1 MRRALSHAIL
11 ILAGSSLGVPSGARA
26 QAALAD
32 LAGTWALDT
41 AANDDTK
48 ALEEEAAKPAARM
61 PGERGPVRVR
71 VGGDARVYPGGGF
84 GAARRFDPA
93 LFQLAVNAVKDAP
106 ARITIAVTGDTVL
119 IARGDSAPETF
130 VANGRKV
137 KRPWLEGEAEI
148 RAEWK
153 DGRLRI
159 ERKLENDLKFEETWT
174 VDAVTR
180 RLIVQTVVDGPI
192 TRKIELRRSYSAP
205 SA

>member
-1 MRRALSHAIL
+1 MRHTLSIPVL
-11 ILAGSSLGVPSGARA
+11 ILACSALGPSAVFA
-26 QAALAD
+26 QARLSD

-41 AANDDTK
+41 AASDDTK
-48 ALEEEAAKPAARM
+48 ALEEEAAKPAASM

-71 VGGDARVYPGGGF
+71 VGGDPRIYPGGGF
-84 GAARRFDPA
+84 GPARRFDPA
-93 LFQLAVNAVKDAP
+93 LFQLAVNAVKDP
-106 ARITIAVTGDTVL
+106 AERVTIAIAGDTVL

-130 VANGRKV
+130 VANRRKV

-174 VDAVTR
+174 LDAAAR
-180 RLIVQTVVDGPI
+180 RLTVKTVVDGPI
-192 TRKIELRRSYSAP
+192 TRKISVLRVYSAP

>member
-1 MRRALSHAIL
+1 MRCAPFVPLL
-11 ILAGSSLGVPSGARA
+11 ILAATLALPSAARA

-41 AANDDTK
+41 AASDDTK

-71 VGGDARVYPGGGF
+71 VGGDPRMYPGGGF
-84 GAARRFDPA
+84 GPARRFDPA
-93 LFQLAVNAVKDAP
+93 LLQLAVNAVKEPA
-106 ARITIAVTGDTVL
+106 ARITIAIAGDTVL

-174 VDAVTR
+174 IDAAARRVSVT
-180 RLIVQTVVDGPI
+180 TVIDGPI
-192 TRKIELRRSYSAP
+192 TRKISVLRVYSAP